1 MWALLTTYS
10 LIIVISG
17 LFITILT
24 GGFGMTIAG
33 FGLLM
38 FLISLFI
45 EQPKPNT
52 PDDITKKY
60 CTYCIAEINRTEKYC
75 PICDSIQD

>member
-1 MWALLTTYS
+1 
-10 LIIVISG
+10 
-17 LFITILT
+17 
-24 GGFGMTIAG
+24 MTIAG
-33 FGLLM
+33 IGLLM